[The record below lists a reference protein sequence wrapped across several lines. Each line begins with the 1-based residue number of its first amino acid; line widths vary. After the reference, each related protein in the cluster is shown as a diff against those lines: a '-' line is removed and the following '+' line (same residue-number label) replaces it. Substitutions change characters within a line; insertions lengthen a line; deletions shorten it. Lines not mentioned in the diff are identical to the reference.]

1 MAGIFGDHQLGIP
14 YQPVAELLAKYRARD
29 PGKTA
34 IVDLDQATQISFGE
48 LDQVATDIAAGLKR
62 QGIRKGS
69 KVLLLSDENLEKLL
83 IWLGAWRLGAV
94 ICPFNAEI
102 NERQIAALTATLNP
116 ALIIYHKDIDVAAM
130 VGDADAPRLRFG
142 AWSAGT
148 GNDPQDEFFSSLA
161 RGCRAAGLPGGAASW
176 SRCSG
181 DRRGLPGSAAVR
193 WLV

>member
-1 MAGIFGDHQLGIP
+1 MCAGQGAKGMAGIFGDHQLGTP
-14 YQPVAELLAKYRARD
+14 YQSVAELLAKYRARD

-62 QGIRKGS
+62 QGIGKGS

-102 NERQIAALTATLNP
+102 NERQIAAPTATLDP

-130 VGDADAPRLRFG
+130 VGDADAPRL
-142 AWSAGT
+142 
-148 GNDPQDEFFSSLA
+148 
-161 RGCRAAGLPGGAASW
+161 
-176 SRCSG
+176 
-181 DRRGLPGSAAVR
+181 
-193 WLV
+193 